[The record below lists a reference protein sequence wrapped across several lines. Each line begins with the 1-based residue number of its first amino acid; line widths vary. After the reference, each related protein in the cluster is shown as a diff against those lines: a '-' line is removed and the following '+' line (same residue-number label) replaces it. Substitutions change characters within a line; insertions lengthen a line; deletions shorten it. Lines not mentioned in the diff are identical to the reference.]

1 MKSSHAESV
10 EQSCLAVILG
20 GGRGT
25 RLSPLTSER
34 CKPAVPLGG
43 RYRLIDIPVSNCI
56 NSGLREI
63 FVVTQFNSVSLHRH
77 LNETYKMDVFSRG
90 YVEILAAQQTPVD
103 MGWFEGTA
111 DAVRKC
117 ERHLDRSHIERI
129 LILSGDQL
137 YRMDYRDMIRRH
149 VRSGAEASVAALPVP
164 RAKAT
169 GLGILQVDAA
179 GRIVSFAEK
188 PEDEATLDAL
198 TCDPAMFH
206 EHGVEPKDRTHLASM
221 GIYLFEKEALFRLL
235 GQSHMID
242 FGREVFPFAI
252 SESRVHA
259 YLFDGYWRDIGTIR
273 AFYEA
278 NLALT
283 DWEPPFNLYEPG
295 GQIFTHARFLPP
307 AKLNRARIECSIVA
321 EGSIVDEAVIDHS
334 IVGLRSVVR
343 RGVTIRDTIIMGADY
358 YDWDGG
364 RFSGVPGDAPPLG
377 IGEGTRVRGAIV
389 DKNARI
395 GPNCVIENAKGV
407 EEAEG
412 ENYVIREGIVVI
424 PRSAVLP
431 EGTVI

>member
-1 MKSSHAESV
+1 MPASQAEVLS
-10 EQSCLAVILG
+10 QSCLVVILG

-25 RLSPLTSER
+25 RLSPLTHER

-56 NSGLREI
+56 NSGLREVFI
-63 FVVTQFNSVSLHRH
+63 VTQFNSVSLHRH
-77 LNETYKMDVFSRG
+77 LNETYKMDVFSGG

-117 ERHLDRSHIERI
+117 ERHLDRSHIKRI

-137 YRMDYRDMIRRH
+137 YRMDYRDMIRGH
-149 VRSGAEASVAALPVP
+149 VASGAEATVAALPVA
-164 RAKAT
+164 RARAT
-169 GLGILQVDAA
+169 GLGILQVNSA

-188 PEDEATLDAL
+188 PEDDATLDAMA
-198 TCDPAMFH
+198 CAPAMFR
-206 EHGVEPKDRTHLASM
+206 EHGVEPGDRTHLASM

-235 GQSHMID
+235 AQKHMID
-242 FGREVFPFAI
+242 FGREVFPYAI

-259 YLFDGYWRDIGTIR
+259 HLFDGYWRDIGTIR
-273 AFYEA
+273 SFYEA

-283 DWEPPFNLYEPG
+283 DWAPPFNLYEPG

-307 AKLNRARIECSIVA
+307 AKVNRARIECSIVA
-321 EGSIVDEAVIDHS
+321 EGSIVDDAFIEHS
-334 IVGLRSVVR
+334 IIGLRSVVR
-343 RGVTIRDTIIMGADY
+343 RGVRLKDTILMGADY
-358 YDWDGG
+358 YEWDQGQFAG
-364 RFSGVPGDAPPLG
+364 TPTAAPPLG
-377 IGEGTRVRGAIV
+377 IGEGTRIQGAIV

-395 GPNCVIENAKGV
+395 GRNCVIENSRGV

-412 ENYVIREGIVVI
+412 ENYVIREGIVVV
-424 PRSAVLP
+424 PRSAIVP
-431 EGTVI
+431 DGTVI